1 MPVFQS
7 KSHMDLQI
15 YNTNIAIADQD
26 QDQDFF
32 YVLFYIPRNCGKVVD
47 NKQIQE
53 MQSGEMGV
61 C

>member
-1 MPVFQS
+1 ME
-7 KSHMDLQI
+7 KI
-15 YNTNIAIADQD
+15 YKYRYIGD

-32 YVLFYIPRNCGKVVD
+32 YVLFYISRNCGKVVD